1 MINHDAIQA
10 VRERAVVVAPA
21 SRVAAERRMARR
33 RAALAVTRT
42 RRQEGTVHRRI
53 SHPVV
58 RRRLDA
64 VRRRRRLDA
73 VRRRLP
79 VSPGAVAR
87 RGLVAAVLLLRLRRP
102 VAARMPAVAARNSP
116 VAVRNPKSASAS
128 AIAPCAVRKHRRR
141 PGQSCVRVAR
151 WRCRR

>member
-33 RAALAVTRT
+33 RSVLAVTRT
-42 RRQEGTVHRRI
+42 RRQEGTVHRRT
-53 SHPVV
+53 SQPVV
-58 RRRLDA
+58 RRRLGA
-64 VRRRRRLDA
+64 ARRRRRLGA

-79 VSPGAVAR
+79 VAPGAVVLR
-87 RGLVAAVLLLRLRRP
+87 RRVAAALLRLHRP

-116 VAVRNPKSASAS
+116 VAVHNPKSASVS
-128 AIAPCAVRKHRRR
+128 AIAPCVVRKHRRR
-141 PGQSCVRVAR
+141 PGQLCVRVAR